1 MTVARFGSHA
11 AWTALTVIG
20 MNEQAPQRCVRQA
33 GTRTRRWRATSG
45 TWDGR
50 LWTDHVAPGQPV
62 RVEIDNSVWVTIGWI
77 FAFVFPIAGFVIG
90 FCLPRKYSQQGLWI
104 MAVSVV
110 VGVIFLAIYPR

>member
-1 MTVARFGSHA
+1 M
-11 AWTALTVIG
+11 IG
-20 MNEQAPQRCVRQA
+20 MNEQAPPALRPAGWYAHPEVAGHQRY
-33 GTRTRRWRATSG
+33 
-45 TWDGR
+45 WDGR

-62 RVEIDNSVWVTIGWI
+62 PKVEIDNSVWVTVGWI

-110 VGVIFLAIYPR
+110 VGVILLAVYPR